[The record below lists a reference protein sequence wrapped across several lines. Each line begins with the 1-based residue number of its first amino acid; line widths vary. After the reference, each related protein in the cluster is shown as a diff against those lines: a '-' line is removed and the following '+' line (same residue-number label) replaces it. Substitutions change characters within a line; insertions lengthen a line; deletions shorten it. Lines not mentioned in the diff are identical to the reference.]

1 MNLFKKKKAHL
12 HCINWDD
19 RFEKQ
24 LNMDQPT
31 ESAIP
36 CPWYVLYVCSC
47 PRIFTTELFI
57 MA

>member
-1 MNLFKKKKAHL
+1 MNLFKKKSSPTL
-12 HCINWDD
+12 HVNWDD

-36 CPWYVLYVCSC
+36 CPWYVLMSALVQEYSLQNCS
-47 PRIFTTELFI
+47 
-57 MA
+57 